1 MGEDEEGT
9 AAAPRSAHGCDSRH
23 PRPEAADLVTRL
35 SRRRVPRPH
44 SPRRG
49 VRIQGPDDPARSGS
63 VQDRLRA
70 GGFRCGRR
78 GLERLGWI
86 QDGSVRRN
94 EVQRANPDGG
104 GRNRVAALGQRAD
117 RQPHELGSG
126 QAAAHRPHRGT
137 GAHHG
142 HPQRGQG
149 TGDPEPCG
157 IARAGQ
163 GCRLRGVERK
173 SAFAVHQ
180 GGADVGGRPAL
191 LLAGRRRGSTRRS
204 RQGAQATDTGDPFRI
219 GHPAASRDK
228 REELTMHANQQRAM
242 TITKALRFSSM
253 LAATAMWVGAS
264 TPLALSAQVGMTV
277 PKQSQPIALRGAT
290 IHTVTKGVIQNGTI
304 IFDAGKIIA
313 VGANLAIPA
322 GTKIVDVT
330 GKHIYPG
337 LIDAYST
344 VGISEIG
351 AVDMS
356 NDVNEVGDF
365 NPNVRTDVAVNAES
379 RHIGTSRSQGVL
391 TTLTT
396 PGGGLISGMSSAM
409 AMEGWS
415 WEEMS
420 LESSAALNVNWPD
433 PNQRGGGRGG
443 RGGGGG
449 PEGGT
454 RSTYEERVQQLKNYF
469 AEARAYRDAVAA
481 GEKVRT
487 DARYMAMIPAL
498 DRKIPVVVSASG
510 TSQINDAITWAKQEN
525 LRLIIRGGD
534 DAIHVAAR
542 LRAENIPVI
551 LTSTMEAPNRAH
563 EGYDAA
569 YSRAAQLHKAG
580 VKFAISGGS
589 GSLYT
594 DRLPYEAGVAVAFG
608 LPEEEAIKA
617 VTINAAEFMGLAD
630 RLGSLEIGKQ
640 ATFLIT
646 TGTPIDMTSNILQAY
661 IQGRELDMNDIQKHF
676 FEKYMEKVRQ
686 KLKIIS

>member
-1 MGEDEEGT
+1 MY
-9 AAAPRSAHGCDSRH
+9 
-23 PRPEAADLVTRL
+23 
-35 SRRRVPRPH
+35 
-44 SPRRG
+44 
-49 VRIQGPDDPARSGS
+49 
-63 VQDRLRA
+63 
-70 GGFRCGRR
+70 
-78 GLERLGWI
+78 
-86 QDGSVRRN
+86 
-94 EVQRANPDGG
+94 AN
-104 GRNRVAALGQRAD
+104 
-117 RQPHELGSG
+117 H
-126 QAAAHRPHRGT
+126 
-137 GAHHG
+137 
-142 HPQRGQG
+142 
-149 TGDPEPCG
+149 
-157 IARAGQ
+157 
-163 GCRLRGVERK
+163 
-173 SAFAVHQ
+173 
-180 GGADVGGRPAL
+180 
-191 LLAGRRRGSTRRS
+191 
-204 RQGAQATDTGDPFRI
+204 
-219 GHPAASRDK
+219 
-228 REELTMHANQQRAM
+228 QRAM
-242 TITKALRFSSM
+242 TTKTARRCGRL
-253 LAATAMWVGAS
+253 LAAIALGMAAS
-264 TPLALSAQVGMTV
+264 QPAVLSAQVRMTV
-277 PKQSQPIALRGAT
+277 PPQSERTALRGAT
-290 IHTVTKGVIQNGTI
+290 IHTVTNGVIQNGTI
-304 IFDAGKIIA
+304 IFEAGRITA
-313 VGANLAIPA
+313 VGANIAIPT

-337 LIDAYST
+337 LIDAYSS

-365 NPNVRTDVAVNAES
+365 NPNVRADVAVNAES

-409 AMEGWS
+409 ALEGWT

-420 LESSAALNVNWPD
+420 IESAAALNVNWPN
-433 PNQRGGGRGG
+433 PSQGGGRGG

-449 PEGGT
+449 QNGGN
-454 RSTYEERVQQLKNYF
+454 RVTYEERVQELKNYF

-481 GEKVRT
+481 KETVRT

-498 DRKIPVVVSASG
+498 DRKIPVVVSANG

-542 LRAENIPVI
+542 LKAENIPVI
-551 LTSTMEAPNRAH
+551 LTSTMDAPNRDH

-630 RLGSLEIGKQ
+630 RLGSLEPGKQ
-640 ATFLIT
+640 ATLLIT
-646 TGTPIDMTSNILQAY
+646 TGTPIDTRSDILQAY

-676 FEKYMEKVRQ
+676 FMKYMEKVRQ
-686 KLKIIS
+686 MMRIIS

>member
-1 MGEDEEGT
+1 MQANREG
-9 AAAPRSAHGCDSRH
+9 
-23 PRPEAADLVTRL
+23 
-35 SRRRVPRPH
+35 
-44 SPRRG
+44 
-49 VRIQGPDDPARSGS
+49 
-63 VQDRLRA
+63 
-70 GGFRCGRR
+70 
-78 GLERLGWI
+78 
-86 QDGSVRRN
+86 
-94 EVQRANPDGG
+94 
-104 GRNRVAALGQRAD
+104 
-117 RQPHELGSG
+117 
-126 QAAAHRPHRGT
+126 
-137 GAHHG
+137 
-142 HPQRGQG
+142 
-149 TGDPEPCG
+149 
-157 IARAGQ
+157 
-163 GCRLRGVERK
+163 
-173 SAFAVHQ
+173 
-180 GGADVGGRPAL
+180 
-191 LLAGRRRGSTRRS
+191 
-204 RQGAQATDTGDPFRI
+204 
-219 GHPAASRDK
+219 
-228 REELTMHANQQRAM
+228 AM
-242 TITKALRFSSM
+242 TTTTALRFRRL
-253 LAATAMWVGAS
+253 LAAVAICMAAS
-264 TPLALSAQVGMTV
+264 EPLALSAQVRMTV
-277 PKQSQPIALRGAT
+277 PPQSQAIALRGAT
-290 IHTVTKGVIQNGTI
+290 IHTVTNGVIQNGTI
-304 IFDAGKIIA
+304 LFDAGKIIA
-313 VGANLAIPA
+313 VGANIEIPA
-322 GTKIVDVT
+322 GTRIVDVT

-409 AMEGWS
+409 ALEGWS

-420 LESSAALNVNWPD
+420 LESAAALNVNWPD

-443 RGGGGG
+443 RGGRGGG
-449 PEGGT
+449 GGQEGGN
-454 RSTYEERVQQLKNYF
+454 RPTYEERVQQLKNYF

-481 GEKVRT
+481 GEQVRT

-498 DRKIPVVVSASG
+498 NREIPVVVSANG

-534 DAIHVAAR
+534 DAIHVADR

-551 LTSTMEAPNRAH
+551 LTSTMDAPNRAH

-580 VKFAISGGS
+580 VKFAISGGA

-617 VTINAAEFMGLAD
+617 VTINAAELMGLSD
-630 RLGSLEIGKQ
+630 RLGSLEPGKQ
-640 ATFLIT
+640 ATLLIT
-646 TGTPIDMTSNILQAY
+646 TGTPIDTRTDILQAY

-676 FEKYMEKVRQ
+676 FEKYMTKLRQ
-686 KLKIIS
+686 MLKIIS

>member
-1 MGEDEEGT
+1 
-9 AAAPRSAHGCDSRH
+9 
-23 PRPEAADLVTRL
+23 
-35 SRRRVPRPH
+35 
-44 SPRRG
+44 
-49 VRIQGPDDPARSGS
+49 
-63 VQDRLRA
+63 
-70 GGFRCGRR
+70 
-78 GLERLGWI
+78 
-86 QDGSVRRN
+86 
-94 EVQRANPDGG
+94 
-104 GRNRVAALGQRAD
+104 
-117 RQPHELGSG
+117 
-126 QAAAHRPHRGT
+126 
-137 GAHHG
+137 
-142 HPQRGQG
+142 
-149 TGDPEPCG
+149 
-157 IARAGQ
+157 
-163 GCRLRGVERK
+163 
-173 SAFAVHQ
+173 
-180 GGADVGGRPAL
+180 
-191 LLAGRRRGSTRRS
+191 
-204 RQGAQATDTGDPFRI
+204 
-219 GHPAASRDK
+219 
-228 REELTMHANQQRAM
+228 MHANQEKAM
-242 TITKALRFSSM
+242 TTSTARFSRR
-253 LAATAMWVGAS
+253 LAAIAACMAVSA
-264 TPLALSAQVGMTV
+264 PLALSAQVRMTV
-277 PKQSQPIALRGAT
+277 PPQSQPVALRGAT
-290 IHTVTKGVIQNGTI
+290 IHTVTNGVIQNGTI
-304 IFDAGKIIA
+304 IFDAGRITA
-313 VGANLAIPA
+313 VGANIAIPD

-409 AMEGWS
+409 ALEGWS

-420 LESSAALNVNWPD
+420 LESAAALNVNWPN

-449 PEGGT
+449 QDGG
-454 RSTYEERVQQLKNYF
+454 RVTYEERVQQLKNYF

-481 GEKVRT
+481 GEQVRT

-534 DAIHVAAR
+534 DAIHVADR

-551 LTSTMEAPNRAH
+551 LTSTMDAPNRDH

-617 VTINAAEFMGLAD
+617 VTINAAELMGLSD
-630 RLGSLEIGKQ
+630 RLGSLEPGKQ
-640 ATFLIT
+640 ATLLIT
-646 TGTPIDMTSNILQAY
+646 TGTPIDTRSDILQAY

-676 FEKYMEKVRQ
+676 FQKYMEKVRQ
-686 KLKIIS
+686 MLKIIS

>member
-1 MGEDEEGT
+1 MT
-9 AAAPRSAHGCDSRH
+9 QA
-23 PRPEAADLVTRL
+23 LRL
-35 SRRRVPRPH
+35 SRM
-44 SPRRG
+44 
-49 VRIQGPDDPARSGS
+49 
-63 VQDRLRA
+63 
-70 GGFRCGRR
+70 
-78 GLERLGWI
+78 
-86 QDGSVRRN
+86 
-94 EVQRANPDGG
+94 
-104 GRNRVAALGQRAD
+104 VAA
-117 RQPHELGSG
+117 
-126 QAAAHRPHRGT
+126 AAMCVA
-137 GAHHG
+137 
-142 HPQRGQG
+142 
-149 TGDPEPCG
+149 
-157 IARAGQ
+157 
-163 GCRLRGVERK
+163 
-173 SAFAVHQ
+173 
-180 GGADVGGRPAL
+180 
-191 LLAGRRRGSTRRS
+191 
-204 RQGAQATDTGDPFRI
+204 
-219 GHPAASRDK
+219 
-228 REELTMHANQQRAM
+228 
-242 TITKALRFSSM
+242 
-253 LAATAMWVGAS
+253 AS
-264 TPLALSAQVGMTV
+264 TPVALSAQVGMTV
-277 PKQSQPIALRGAT
+277 PKQSQRTALRGAT

-313 VGANLAIPA
+313 VGANIDIPA

-337 LIDAYST
+337 LIDAYSS

-409 AMEGWS
+409 ALEGWS

-420 LESSAALNVNWPD
+420 LESAAALNVNWP
-433 PNQRGGGRGG
+433 NTSQGRGG
-443 RGGGGG
+443 RFGGAGGGG
-449 PEGGT
+449 PAGGSQ
-454 RSTYEERVQQLKNYF
+454 STYEARVQQLKNYF

-481 GEKVRT
+481 KENVRT

-498 DRKIPVVVSASG
+498 DRKIPVVVSANS

-525 LRLIIRGGD
+525 IRLIIRGGD
-534 DAIHVAAR
+534 DAIYVADR

-551 LTSTMEAPNRAH
+551 LTSTLDAPNRDH
-563 EGYDAA
+563 EGSDAA
-569 YSRAAQLHKAG
+569 YSRAATLHKAG
-580 VKFAISGGS
+580 VKFAISGGA

-617 VTINAAEFMGLAD
+617 VTINAAEFMGLSD
-630 RLGSLEIGKQ
+630 RLGSLEPGKQ